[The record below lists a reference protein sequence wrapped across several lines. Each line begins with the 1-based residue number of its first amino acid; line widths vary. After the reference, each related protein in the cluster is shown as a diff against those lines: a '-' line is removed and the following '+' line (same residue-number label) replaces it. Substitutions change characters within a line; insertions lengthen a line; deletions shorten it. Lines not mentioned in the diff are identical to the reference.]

1 MNFTQIYRKELILM
15 KKLLT
20 VLLAGLMVLSLTACN
35 KGGGETPAEGPK
47 TYDIVVWVSEV
58 EGVANLTKDQ
68 IARFN
73 EANEDIQINAT
84 IEGISEADAA
94 TQMITD
100 VESGPDVYCFAQD
113 QLARLVQAGA
123 LAVLGEGASAT
134 VKEAND
140 AGAVNAATVDGK
152 LYCYPLTSDNGY
164 FMYYDK
170 SVISDDI
177 VGDLAAV
184 VKACED
190 NNKFFSM
197 EYKTSAWYNAAF
209 FFATGCKSDWV
220 TGADGK
226 FTSVN
231 DTFNSPE
238 GLTAMKGMEILAKSK
253 AANSSSSGDDFSK
266 GSAVVVTGT
275 WALSTIKDILGDN
288 MGVAELPS
296 FTVDGNTYHLGSF
309 SGNKLMGVKPQTDPE
324 KASALQ
330 RLALYLTGEECQ
342 MERFSNFGWG
352 PSNKAAQATDA
363 VSSDPTLVALAAQ
376 NAYATPQGQIHGS
389 WWDIAKVLGTVAEEA
404 TSDADLQKGLDDY
417 KAAIDALFAIDGYVF
432 VGAWNG
438 WNNADQDA
446 AKMTLDGEN
455 LSITL
460 DVPQSDYMGGRIVA
474 AGDWGT
480 DMGCQ
485 QVTEGADLIQPYDA
499 ESNGDNNII
508 FLEPGNYTV
517 TANLSSKEI
526 KITKN

>member
-1 MNFTQIYRKELILM
+1 M
-15 KKLLT
+15 KKLLKSS
-20 VLLAGLMVLSLTACN
+20 LVLSLVALLLCAAGCAKKEETPA
-35 KGGGETPAEGPK
+35 GGGEAA
-47 TYDIVVWVSEV
+47 TYDITVWVSESD
-58 EGVANLTKDQ
+58 GVADLTKTQ
-68 IARFN
+68 IDRFN
-73 EANEDIQINAT
+73 EANPDIKINAT

-100 VESGPDVYCFAQD
+100 VESGPDIYCFAQD

-134 VKEAND
+134 VAESND

-152 LYCYPLTSDNGY
+152 LFCYPLTSDNGY

-177 VGDLAAV
+177 VDDLASL

-209 FFATGCKSDWV
+209 FFATGCVSDWK
-220 TGADGK
+220 TDAEGK

-238 GLTAMKGMEILAKSK
+238 GLKAMKGMQILAKSK
-253 AANSSSSGDDFSK
+253 AANSSSDGSDFSK

-275 WALSTIKDILGDN
+275 WALAQIKEILGDN
-288 MGVAELPS
+288 MGVADLPS
-296 FTVDGNTYHLGSF
+296 FTVDGETYHLGSF
-309 SGNKLMGVKPQTDPE
+309 SGNKLMGVKPQTDPA

-330 RLALYLTGEECQ
+330 KLALYLTGEECQ
-342 MERFSNFGWG
+342 MERFTKFGWG
-352 PSNKAAQATDA
+352 PSNLKAQANDA
-363 VSSDPTLVALAAQ
+363 VKADPTLVALAAQ

-389 WWDIAKVLGTVAEEA
+389 WWDIAKVLGTVAETA
-404 TSDADLQKGLDDY
+404 TSDEELQAGLDNY
-417 KAAIDALFAIDGYVF
+417 KAAIDALFSLNGYVF
-432 VGAWNG
+432 VGAWNE
-438 WNNADQDA
+438 WNNADTEVA
-446 AKMTLDGEN
+446 VMTQDGEN
-455 LSITL
+455 ISITL

-474 AGDWGT
+474 AGEWGA

-499 ESNGDNNII
+499 ANNPDNNII
-508 FLEPGNYTV
+508 FLEAGNYTV
-517 TANLSSKEI
+517 SANLSSKEI
-526 KITKN
+526 KIVKN

>member
-1 MNFTQIYRKELILM
+1 M
-15 KKLLT
+15 KKLFA
-20 VLLAGLMVLSLTACN
+20 VLLSVLMVLSLAGCANN
-35 KGGGETPAEGPK
+35 KGGEEGNTDGVK
-47 TYDIVVWVSEV
+47 TYDITVWVSEV
-58 EGVANLTKDQ
+58 DGVAALTQQQ
-68 IARFN
+68 IDKFN
-73 EANEDIQINAT
+73 AENEDIKINAT

-134 VKEAND
+134 VKENND

-152 LYCYPLTSDNGY
+152 IYCYPLTSDNGY

-177 VGDLAAV
+177 VDDLAAL

-209 FFATGCKSDWV
+209 FFATGCVSDW
-220 TGADGK
+220 TTAADGS

-238 GLTAMKGMEILAKSK
+238 GLTAMKGMQILAKSS

-275 WALSTIKDILGDN
+275 WALSTVKDILGDN
-288 MGVAELPS
+288 MGVADLPS
-296 FTVDGNTYHLGSF
+296 FTVDGQTYHLGSF

-342 MERFSNFGWG
+342 LERFNNFGWG
-352 PSNKAAQATDA
+352 PSNVAAQATDA
-363 VSSDPTLVALAAQ
+363 VKSDPTLVALTEQ
-376 NAYATPQGQIHGS
+376 NAYAIPQGQIHGS

-417 KAAIDALFAIDGYVF
+417 KAAIDALFSIDGYVF
-432 VGAWNG
+432 VGAWND
-438 WNNADQDA
+438 WNNADQEI
-446 AKMTLDGEN
+446 AKMTQDGEN
-455 LSITL
+455 LTITL
-460 DVPQSDYMGGRIVA
+460 DVPESDYMGGRIVA

-485 QVTEGADLIQPYDA
+485 QVVEGADLIQPYDA
-499 ESNGDNNII
+499 ATNGDNNII
-508 FLEPGNYTV
+508 FLAAGNYTV
-517 TANLSSKEI
+517 TANITSKEI
-526 KITKN
+526 KIVKN

>member
-1 MNFTQIYRKELILM
+1 M
-15 KKLLT
+15 KKLLA
-20 VLLAGLMVLSLTACN
+20 VLLSVFMIFSLVGCANSNSGNSGNDSGT
-35 KGGGETPAEGPK
+35 K
-47 TYDIVVWVSEV
+47 TYDITVWVSESD
-58 EGVANLTKDQ
+58 GVADLTKQQ
-68 IARFN
+68 IERFN
-73 EANEDIQINAT
+73 AANEDVQINAT
-84 IEGISEADAA
+84 IEGISEADSA

-100 VESGPDVYCFAQD
+100 VESGADVYCFAQD

-123 LAVLGEGASAT
+123 LAVLGEGATAT
-134 VKEAND
+134 VKDMND
-140 AGAVNAATVDGK
+140 TGAINAATVDGK

-164 FMYYDK
+164 FLYYDK
-170 SVISDDI
+170 SVIADDQ
-177 VGDLAAV
+177 VKDLATL

-190 NNKFFSM
+190 AGKLFSM

-209 FFATGCKSDWV
+209 FFATGCVSDWQ
-220 TGADGK
+220 TAADGS

-231 DTFNSPE
+231 DTFNSDA
-238 GLTAMKGMEILAKSK
+238 GLAAMKGMEILAKSP
-253 AANSSSSGDDFSK
+253 AANSSSDGSDFSK

-275 WALSTIKDILGDN
+275 WALATIKDILGDN

-296 FTVDGNTYHLGSF
+296 FTVDGQTYHLGSF
-309 SGNKLMGVKPQTDPE
+309 SGNKLMGVKPQTDAE

-342 MERFSNFGWG
+342 LERFNNFGWG

-404 TSDADLQKGLDDY
+404 NSDDELKAGLQTYED
-417 KAAIDALFAIDGYVF
+417 AINALFSIEGYVF
-432 VGAWNG
+432 VGAWND
-438 WNNADQDA
+438 WNNADQGS
-446 AKMTLDGEN
+446 AKMSRDGEN
-455 LSITL
+455 LSITIE
-460 DVPQSDYMGGRIVA
+460 VPQSDYMGGRIVA

-485 QVTEGADLIQPYDA
+485 QVVEGADLIQAYDA
-499 ESNGDNNII
+499 ATNGDNNII

-517 TANLSSKEI
+517 TCNLSSKEI